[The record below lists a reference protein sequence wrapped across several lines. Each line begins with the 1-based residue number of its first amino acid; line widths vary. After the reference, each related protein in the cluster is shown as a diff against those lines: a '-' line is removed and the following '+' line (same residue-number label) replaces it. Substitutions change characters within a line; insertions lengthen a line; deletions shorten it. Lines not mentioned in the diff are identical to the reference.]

1 MPNAQNSSLFKKN
14 MILYSV
20 SVTLPAHIGEE
31 WLRWMLDKH
40 IPDVMKTGMFT
51 GFTIFKNLAHDVAGE
66 VEFCTQYTAESFKNY
81 ERYRTEFAP
90 ELQRHHTEKFGTVA
104 KARRMVLEEIEQ

>member
-1 MPNAQNSSLFKKN
+1 

-20 SVTLPAHIGEE
+20 AVTIPSEIAEE
-31 WLRWMLDKH
+31 WLRWMLDLH

-51 GFTIFKNLAHDVAGE
+51 RFKIFKNRAFDVSGE
-66 VEFCTQYTAESFKNY
+66 TEFCTQYEAESFKNY
-81 ERYRTEFAP
+81 ELYRTEFAP

-104 KARRMVLEEIEQ
+104 KARRMVLEEIIQ